1 MERLSKPSDFKKNP
15 WLFARLS
22 SLEVLLCS
30 GDQESDTRITLE
42 LRSWMSQ
49 DLSLNLFEDE
59 AVKKVDLVV
68 QPLSW
73 LCSLSEFQ
81 VSQTTEVFGRD
92 YSGTLDSD
100 LLITLWGA
108 WNRAFY
114 AFCKRNPSFNRG
126 YNECVG
132 SILEALDKKQSEI
145 LNLPAAVFLQLATPI
160 LSDEN
165 ARKLFRCWRE
175 RRSEQERSQK

>member
-1 MERLSKPSDFKKNP
+1 MISLSNPSDFKKNP

-22 SLEVLLCS
+22 SLEALLCS
-30 GDQESDTRITLE
+30 GDQKSDTRIALE

-81 VSQTTEVFGRD
+81 VSQTKKLFEESPSET
-92 YSGTLDSD
+92 SD
-100 LLITLWGA
+100 VILLGSLWGG
-108 WNRAFY
+108 WNTAFDV
-114 AFCKRNPSFNRG
+114 FCQSHLSFKQM
-126 YNECVG
+126 YKECVE
-132 SILEALDKKQSEI
+132 SILKALDKKQSEI
-145 LNLPAAVFLQLATPI
+145 LNLPAAVFLQLATPM

-165 ARKLFRCWRE
+165 VRTLFQCWRE
-175 RRSEQERSQK
+175 RRSE

>member
-1 MERLSKPSDFKKNP
+1 MISLSNPSDFKKNP

-22 SLEVLLCS
+22 SLEALLCS
-30 GDQESDTRITLE
+30 GDQKSDARIASE

-59 AVKKVDLVV
+59 AVKKVDLAVKALDW
-68 QPLSW
+68 LSR
-73 LCSLSEFQ
+73 LSEFQ
-81 VSQTTEVFGRD
+81 VSETTEVFGGD
-92 YSGTLDSD
+92 YSGTLDSV
-100 LLITLWGA
+100 LLTTLWGA
-108 WNRAFY
+108 WNGAFD

-132 SILEALDKKQSEI
+132 SILKALETKQSEI

-165 ARKLFRCWRE
+165 ARKLFRCWRK

>member
-1 MERLSKPSDFKKNP
+1 MECLSKPSDFKKNP

-100 LLITLWGA
+100 LLTTFWGA
-108 WNRAFY
+108 WNRAFE

-132 SILEALDKKQSEI
+132 SILKALDKKQSEI

-175 RRSEQERSQK
+175 RRLEQEYSQK

>member
-1 MERLSKPSDFKKNP
+1 MINLYNPSDFKKNP
-15 WLFARLS
+15 WLFARFSFLDA
-22 SLEVLLCS
+22 LLCS
-30 GDQESDTRITLE
+30 GDQKSDTRIALE
-42 LRSWMSQ
+42 LGDSMVQ

-81 VSQTTEVFGRD
+81 VLETTEVFGRD

-100 LLITLWGA
+100 LLTTLWVA
-108 WNRAFY
+108 WNGAFD
-114 AFCKRNPSFNRG
+114 AFCNRNPSFNRG
-126 YNECVG
+126 YNQCVG
-132 SILEALDKKQSEI
+132 SILKALDKKQSEI
-145 LNLPAAVFLQLATPI
+145 LNLPAAVFLQLATHI

-165 ARKLFRCWRE
+165 ARKLFRCWRK
-175 RRSEQERSQK
+175 RRSEQECSQK